1 MAEVQ
6 IIKPS
11 IDAKHIENITKRTK
25 KKKVCAY
32 CRVSTDMED
41 QRTSYLSQINHY
53 TDYIKKNK
61 DWEFAVFFIVLFVQ
75 YAIFSYLLAFS
86 VAFSTF
92 RIYTLS

>member
-11 IDAKHIENITKRTK
+11 INAKHIENITKRTK

-41 QRTSYLSQINHY
+41 QRTSYLSIS
-53 TDYIKKNK
+53 
-61 DWEFAVFFIVLFVQ
+61 FVFSKGVYF
-75 YAIFSYLLAFS
+75 
-86 VAFSTF
+86 
-92 RIYTLS
+92 TL

>member
-1 MAEVQ
+1 MDDSE
-6 IIKPS
+6 
-11 IDAKHIENITKRTK
+11 TK

-61 DWEFAVFFIVLFVQ
+61 DWEFAVIFIV
-75 YAIFSYLLAFS
+75 ILLLEISFTID
-86 VAFSTF
+86 FIC
-92 RIYTLS
+92 RCLPIN